1 MSRTTVRRALRA
13 GLLAATCLTAAPL
26 MAQEQSV
33 EDRLE
38 RLERLVEGLIERL
51 DNQAAATGPA
61 PQASTP
67 AVTGSQ
73 AAEMQAQ
80 QARMAA
86 EMQAVRQQAQAALDA
101 TRALETRQTQMAA
114 SQEKLVFDQTEMSEK
129 IIDFEIASG
138 EGFKVGNTRVTYDG
152 YVKLDAISQ
161 RTSGG
166 QLPGNSIL
174 RDFLI
179 PVAIPVGGRSSGF
192 DTDFSA
198 RQTRFLFKTETDVGT
213 DHKLSGLIELDFNV
227 TAGGDE
233 RISNSFVPRIRNALI
248 NYDNWTFGQGWTTF
262 MNVGALPDTLDFIGV
277 TPGTAFDRQPL
288 IRYTNGGLQIAVE
301 QPETVVTSRTG
312 ARVIAGDDQLP
323 DIVGRY
329 NWNGDW
335 GNFTITAIARQL
347 HISEDDLLGID
358 DAAWGYGTSV
368 SGKLKVGP
376 RDDFRFTATVGEG
389 LGRYMGLNIVNDAA
403 IDTNGMLNPIATYSG
418 FAAYRHVWSDKLRS
432 NIAGS
437 YFKADN
443 PVALTTDQVTDESWN
458 GFVNLIWNPVGPLNV
473 GVEFLYA
480 ERMLEDGRSG
490 NLQRL
495 QFSTQY
501 NF

>member
-1 MSRTTVRRALRA
+1 MSLKTKRLALRTT
-13 GLLAATCLTAAPL
+13 LLVATCLTASPVL
-26 MAQEQSV
+26 AQEQSV
-33 EDRLE
+33 EDRLD
-38 RLERLVEGLIERL
+38 RLEALVEGLIEKL
-51 DNQAAATGPA
+51 DAQAGATAQQNAA
-61 PQASTP
+61 
-67 AVTGSQ
+67 
-73 AAEMQAQ
+73 MQAQ
-80 QARMAA
+80 QAEMRAQAQSVMAA
-86 EMQAVRQQAQAALDA
+86 
-101 TRALETRQTQMAA
+101 TKALEERQAQMAA
-114 SQEKLVFDQTEMSEK
+114 SQQELSASQAKITKEQAEFSAKL
-129 IIDFEIASG
+129 IDFDIAEG

-152 YVKLDAISQ
+152 YVKFDAISQ

-179 PVAIPVGGRSSGF
+179 PVAIPVGGSPSGF

-248 NYDNWTFGQGWTTF
+248 NYDNWTFGQGWSTF

-277 TPGTAFDRQPL
+277 TPGTVFDRQPL
-288 IRYTNGGLQIAVE
+288 IRYTNGGLQIGIE
-301 QPETVVTSRTG
+301 QPETVVTSHTG
-312 ARVIAGDDQLP
+312 ARVIAGDDQIP

-329 NWNGDW
+329 NWNGDF

-347 HISEDDLLGID
+347 HIAEDDLLGVD
-358 DAAWGYGTSV
+358 DSAFGYGASV
-368 SGKLKVGP
+368 SGKIKVGEK
-376 RDDFRFTATVGEG
+376 DDFRFTATAGEG

-403 IDTNGMLNPIATYSG
+403 IDTNGMLDPIATYSG
-418 FAAYRHVWSDKLRS
+418 FAAYRHVWSDRLRS

-443 PVALTTDQVTDESWN
+443 PVALTTNQVTDESWN
-458 GFVNLIWNPVGPLNV
+458 GFVNLIWNPVGPINV
-473 GVEFLYA
+473 GLELMYA
-480 ERMLEDGRSG
+480 ERTLEDGRSG
-490 NLQRL
+490 NLQRI

>member
-1 MSRTTVRRALRA
+1 MSHKTTKAGVRIA
-13 GLLAATCLTAAPL
+13 LLAATALTATPVL
-26 MAQEQSV
+26 AQETNV
-33 EDRLE
+33 EDRLD
-38 RLERLVEGLIERL
+38 RLEALVEGLIERL
-51 DNQAAATGPA
+51 DKQAGESEAKT
-61 PQASTP
+61 
-67 AVTGSQ
+67 
-73 AAEMQAQ
+73 AEITAQ
-80 QARMAA
+80 QEAI
-86 EMQAVRQQAQAALDA
+86 RQQAEVIRAEQQAMRQE
-101 TRALETRQTQMAA
+101 TETALETVRTV
-114 SQEKLVFDQTEMSEK
+114 ETRQTEMSEK
-129 IIDFEIASG
+129 LIDFDIDAG
-138 EGFKVGNTRVTYDG
+138 EGFKVGKTRVTYDG
-152 YVKLDAISQ
+152 YVKFDAISQ

-179 PVAIPVGGRSSGF
+179 PVAIPVGGDPSGF

-213 DHKLSGLIELDFNV
+213 GHKLSGLIELDFNV

-288 IRYTNGGLQIAVE
+288 IRYTKGGFQFAVE
-301 QPETVVTSRTG
+301 QPETVITAQNGS
-312 ARVIAGDDQLP
+312 RVIAGDDQLP
-323 DIVGRY
+323 DVVGRY

-335 GNFTITAIARQL
+335 GNFTVTAIARQL
-347 HISEDDLLGID
+347 HISTDDLMGVD
-358 DAAWGYGTSV
+358 DSAWGYGASV
-368 SGKLKVGP
+368 SGKLKVGT
-376 RDDFRFTATVGEG
+376 RDDFRFTATAGEG

-403 IDTNGMLNPIATYSG
+403 IRMDGTLDPIATYSG
-418 FAAYRHVWSDKLRS
+418 FAAYRHLWSDKLRS
-432 NIAGS
+432 NVAAS

-443 PVALTTDQVTDESWN
+443 PVALTTNQVTDESWN
-458 GFVNLIWNPVGPLNV
+458 AFANIIWSPVGPINLGLEV
-473 GVEFLYA
+473 MYA
-480 ERMLEDGRSG
+480 ERTLEDGRSG
-490 NLQRL
+490 NLQRV